1 MHTGMT
7 LSALPYRPR
16 CRTGTRSELPVGEL
30 VRLRAGV
37 AELVIL
43 DPVYAPI
50 FERLDREIA
59 MRELTDPVARARAIA
74 AAHSAKD

>member
-1 MHTGMT
+1 MT
-7 LSALPYRPR
+7 LSARPYTPR